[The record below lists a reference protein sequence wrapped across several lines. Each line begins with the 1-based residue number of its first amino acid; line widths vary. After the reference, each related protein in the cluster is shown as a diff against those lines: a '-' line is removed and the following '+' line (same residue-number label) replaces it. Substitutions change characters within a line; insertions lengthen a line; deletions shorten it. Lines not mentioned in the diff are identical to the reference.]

1 VKKHR
6 QKVWKQ
12 KQRMG
17 WKRKR
22 NKEIM
27 TYITLFL
34 VCVIVAGTLSF
45 ATERATT
52 LKQKS
57 RDQNSQKDYSHIP
70 QEVLDN
76 YLGWHG

>member
-1 VKKHR
+1 MKKYR
-6 QKVWKQ
+6 QKAWKQ
-12 KQRMG
+12 KQRVG

-22 NKEIM
+22 NIEIM

-34 VCVIVAGTLSF
+34 VCVTVAGTLSF
-45 ATERATT
+45 ATERSST

-57 RDQNSQKDYSHIP
+57 RDQNSQKDTRHIP

>member
-1 VKKHR
+1 
-6 QKVWKQ
+6 
-12 KQRMG
+12 
-17 WKRKR
+17 
-22 NKEIM
+22 M

-34 VCVIVAGTLSF
+34 VCVTVAGTLSF
-45 ATERATT
+45 ATERSST

-57 RDQNSQKDYSHIP
+57 RDQNSQKDTRHIP